1 MAIVISN
8 RIVIV
13 MVVDSLAALP
23 CGYFSCDHMR
33 SFDFTHK
40 LVLNI
45 SVKIAHS
52 FIITCSNQQAFHCCI
67 CSLAFSLRHLVLHP
81 GIFNIHIDHYY
92 QVTLTPLCNKYL
104 TWSFAE
110 LVQSMRTEL
119 RLVLLKTL
127 RACTSR
133 LINVLIW
140 NNYIFFNSLDMSIL
154 KLILDM
160 KISSI
165 NKVRRP

>member
-1 MAIVISN
+1 MLLYILVHMAIVISN

-45 SVKIAHS
+45 SVKIAHP
-52 FIITCSNQQAFHCCI
+52 FIITCSNQQTFHCCI

-81 GIFNIHIDHYY
+81 GVYIQQDKVNYAVSEREDR
-92 QVTLTPLCNKYL
+92 VTDVAT
-104 TWSFAE
+104 
-110 LVQSMRTEL
+110 
-119 RLVLLKTL
+119 
-127 RACTSR
+127 
-133 LINVLIW
+133 
-140 NNYIFFNSLDMSIL
+140 
-154 KLILDM
+154 M
-160 KISSI
+160 KG
-165 NKVRRP
+165 

>member
-1 MAIVISN
+1 MLLYILVRMAIVISN

-13 MVVDSLAALP
+13 MVVDSLAAP
-23 CGYFSCDHMR
+23 PYGYFSCDHMHP
-33 SFDFTHK
+33 FDFTHK

-45 SVKIAHS
+45 SVKITHS

-67 CSLAFSLRHLVLHP
+67 CSLAFSLRHLVLHR
-81 GIFNIHIDHYY
+81 GCIFNIHIPPYY

-119 RLVLLKTL
+119 RLVLLKTR

-154 KLILDM
+154 KPM
-160 KISSI
+160 AKF
-165 NKVRRP
+165 

>member
-1 MAIVISN
+1 M
-8 RIVIV
+8 
-13 MVVDSLAALP
+13 D
-23 CGYFSCDHMR
+23 
-33 SFDFTHK
+33 
-40 LVLNI
+40 I
-45 SVKIAHS
+45 SVVTTCAHLIFSFLTKKWRANPCQHDSSPGPVSKRSIIAVAVWP
-52 FIITCSNQQAFHCCI
+52 FLCAIWF
-67 CSLAFSLRHLVLHP
+67 FYWGVY
-81 GIFNIHIDHYY
+81 IHIGHYN

-154 KLILDM
+154 KPILYM
-160 KISSI
+160 KISSS

>member
-1 MAIVISN
+1 MLLYILVRMAIVISN

-13 MVVDSLAALP
+13 MVVVSLAALP

-67 CSLAFSLRHLVLHP
+67 CSLAFSLRHLVLHR
-81 GIFNIHIDHYY
+81 GVYIQYSYTSLHH
-92 QVTLTPLCNKYL
+92 VTLTPLCNKYL

-140 NNYIFFNSLDMSIL
+140 NNYIFFNS
-154 KLILDM
+154 
-160 KISSI
+160 
-165 NKVRRP
+165 

>member
-1 MAIVISN
+1 MLLYILVRIAIVISN

-40 LVLNI
+40 LPSRFLSKLLIPSLSPVPI
-45 SVKIAHS
+45 SKRSIA
-52 FIITCSNQQAFHCCI
+52 AFAVWPFLCVI
-67 CSLAFSLRHLVLHP
+67 WFYIR
-81 GIFNIHIDHYY
+81 GYRFNIHMPHYY

-154 KLILDM
+154 KPM
-160 KISSI
+160 AKF
-165 NKVRRP
+165 

>member
-1 MAIVISN
+1 MTTCAHLILLTNWSSTFLSKLLIPSLSPVPIS
-8 RIVIV
+8 RRSI
-13 MVVDSLAALP
+13 AAFAVWPFL
-23 CGYFSCDHMR
+23 CVTWFYIRGCR
-33 SFDFTHK
+33 
-40 LVLNI
+40 
-45 SVKIAHS
+45 
-52 FIITCSNQQAFHCCI
+52 
-67 CSLAFSLRHLVLHP
+67 
-81 GIFNIHIDHYY
+81 FNIHRPHYY

-154 KLILDM
+154 KPILFM
-160 KISSI
+160 KSVLVT
-165 NKVRRP
+165 K